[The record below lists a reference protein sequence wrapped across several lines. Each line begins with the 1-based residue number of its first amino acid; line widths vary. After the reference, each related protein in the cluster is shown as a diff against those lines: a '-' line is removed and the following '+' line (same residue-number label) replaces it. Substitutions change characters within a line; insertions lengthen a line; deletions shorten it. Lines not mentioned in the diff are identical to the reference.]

1 MLLNGVEKI
10 RVSMD
15 INKIKAGV
23 LEVAYLEYG
32 SPDGWPCILMH
43 GFPYDVHAYT
53 KSAIVLQAR
62 EPE

>member
-1 MLLNGVEKI
+1 MNGMKPAGVIKRSEKI

-15 INKIKAGV
+15 IYKIKAGV

-43 GFPYDVHAYT
+43 GI
-53 KSAIVLQAR
+53 SL
-62 EPE
+62 